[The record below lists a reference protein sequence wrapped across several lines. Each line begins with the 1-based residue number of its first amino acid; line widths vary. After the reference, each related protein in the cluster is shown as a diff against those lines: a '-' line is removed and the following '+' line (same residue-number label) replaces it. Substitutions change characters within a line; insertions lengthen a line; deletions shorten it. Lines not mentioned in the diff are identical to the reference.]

1 MLSENIHQVI
11 ILFASQTGTA
21 ESEAEFL
28 QLQLSQNNIKSTYSS
43 LDCYD
48 AQNLIEEVAGPEKCW
63 PGHRKVGTQPG
74 TGKNKGLLGA
84 LICETDDGLIQTKV
98 GTGFSD
104 EQRKLYTKDFVIGK
118 IVELEYNMRIESKRE
133 DKVDSLF
140 LPRFIELRE
149 DKDTTNSSVGV

>member
-1 MLSENIHQVI
+1 M
-11 ILFASQTGTA
+11 
-21 ESEAEFL
+21 
-28 QLQLSQNNIKSTYSS
+28 
-43 LDCYD
+43 
-48 AQNLIEEVAGPEKCW
+48 
-63 PGHRKVGTQPG
+63 
-74 TGKNKGLLGA
+74 
-84 LICETDDGLIQTKV
+84 ICETDDGLIQTKV